1 MDYVNKTEMKLT
13 DLTRQKLNMADDI
26 TRLTSQISD
35 IGNNESPAVKKLEA
49 RLAELK
55 MFDAKLDVEKQKME
69 TKLQAAQTEM
79 QSLSQSLDNSI
90 KSTFSVSYGGG

>member
-90 KSTFSVSYGGG
+90 KSTFSVTYGGG